1 MGLFEILI
9 IAVVALLVVG
19 PERMPEAVRGVALT
33 LGRIKRTFNSAR
45 EEFEK
50 QIGAEDIR
58 RQLHNETVMAN
69 LEKMKQDMAEIGD
82 DIEGSVN
89 KTTSWMDDE
98 NTEKKAQK
106 TEALAN
112 ETPATESDD
121 GSPTIHNKTD

>member
-33 LGRIKRTFNSAR
+33 LGRIKRTFNSAK

-69 LEKMKQDMAEIGD
+69 LERMKQDMAEIGD

-89 KTTSWMDDE
+89 KTTSWMDDDS
-98 NTEKKAQK
+98 KKEEQK
-106 TEALAN
+106 N
-112 ETPATESDD
+112 ETPVSETSTADD
-121 GSPTIHNKTD
+121 SSPTIHNKTD